1 MCHKDLG
8 AVQRCS
14 ESPGEKGRGSELRRT
29 GGGGEPAPLPVFL
42 FHIPAPTLEPGKE
55 RGGGWWGSW
64 LRPQD
69 TPRKLVCL
77 CACQRVNLP
86 LGPCL
91 SQASPLS
98 APFLSGCSVPLSP
111 FPGPQASPLRVGK
124 AVSSS
129 PACLLYPSCG
139 RTLETASVSSF
150 CSPAPGSPVL
160 GDSGLHEYRLS
171 LALLLVGPG
180 MWGGKWSSD
189 SHPLL
194 PPPGQ
199 KPLLDSATPSSS
211 RPFFSPGFPCQISRR
226 SGLHPLPPLP
236 LHPLTP

>member
-1 MCHKDLG
+1 MWAGLAPALAHCPTG
-8 AVQRCS
+8 CPPSRPPP
-14 ESPGEKGRGSELRRT
+14 PGGRGSLFCLHRVVVSLARAGL
-29 GGGGEPAPLPVFL
+29 GGDGGAPPPMPVFQL
-42 FHIPAPTLEPGKE
+42 
-55 RGGGWWGSW
+55 
-64 LRPQD
+64 
-69 TPRKLVCL
+69 
-77 CACQRVNLP
+77 
-86 LGPCL
+86 
-91 SQASPLS
+91 
-98 APFLSGCSVPLSP
+98 
-111 FPGPQASPLRVGK
+111 ASPLRVGK